1 MPDRPEE
8 EGLPFPDSL
17 CHACAA
23 PPRLI
28 RTAKATYIFCPI
40 FKRYPPQPV
49 RECDRFLPRE
59 RADNPPRGEPEP

>member
-1 MPDRPEE
+1 MPEPAEDEE
-8 EGLPFPDSL
+8 PPFPDSL

-49 RECDRFLPRE
+49 RECDRFSPRDASPGAGE
-59 RADNPPRGEPEP
+59 R

>member
-1 MPDRPEE
+1 MPEPA
-8 EGLPFPDSL
+8 EGEPPFPDSL

-49 RECDRFLPRE
+49 RECDRFVPRDPPTDAKE
-59 RADNPPRGEPEP
+59 R

>member
-1 MPDRPEE
+1 LAEPTDGEP
-8 EGLPFPDSL
+8 LFPGSL

-28 RTAKATYIFCPI
+28 RTPKAAYIFCPI

-49 RECDRFLPRE
+49 RECERFVR
-59 RADNPPRGEPEP
+59 RAEAGNPPAGRKP

>member
-1 MPDRPEE
+1 LSDPPEVE
-8 EGLPFPDSL
+8 ELSFPDSL

-49 RECDRFLPRE
+49 RECERFSPRDPSSGADE
-59 RADNPPRGEPEP
+59 R